1 MKLLLFG
8 LPHPEEDVI
17 VKHDSSATAIR
28 VRPLWIA
35 IALFGMAHFDAV
47 AADDK
52 ALSAI
57 RSVVDVEYA
66 APGGHSLK
74 IDFHFP
80 ATPANSP
87 LILYI
92 HGGSWR
98 TGDRKGCPVKWLAE
112 HGYAVASIDYRL
124 SQQATFPAQIHD
136 CKGAVRW
143 LRANASNYGFSAEKI
158 AVVGSSAGG
167 HLAVLLGTSAG
178 VAELEGDVGGNAEQ
192 SSAVQAVVDYYGP
205 TDFVMRAKTQPENT
219 DAPKGNVYQLLGAA
233 VGKNVELAKLASG
246 VTHVGAGDPP
256 LLIIQG
262 LMDKKVEPSQSV
274 RLFQAYRTSKLPVQ
288 IQFVEDGAHGGDIF
302 YTGPC
307 RDRVVHFLAEHFV
320 NPSK

>member
-1 MKLLLFG
+1 M
-8 LPHPEEDVI
+8 
-17 VKHDSSATAIR
+17 KHDSHAFAIR
-28 VRPLWIA
+28 GNSLWIA
-35 IALFGMAHFDAV
+35 LAV
-47 AADDK
+47 IGIVHLDVIAADDK
-52 ALSAI
+52 PLSPI

-74 IDFHFP
+74 IDFHLP
-80 ATPANSP
+80 AMPTNPP
-87 LILYI
+87 LVLYI

-143 LRANASNYGFSAEKI
+143 LRANASNYGYSSDKI

-167 HLAVLLGTSAG
+167 HLAVLLGTSTG
-178 VAELEGDVGGNAEQ
+178 VTELEGDVGGNAEQ
-192 SSAVQAVVDYYGP
+192 SSAVQAIVDFYGP
-205 TDFVMRAKTQPENT
+205 TDFVLRAKTQPENT

-233 VGKNVELAKLASG
+233 VGQNVELAKLASG
-246 VTHVGAGDPP
+246 VTHVGPGDPP
-256 LLIIQG
+256 LIIIQG

-274 RLFQAYRTSKLPVQ
+274 RLFQAYRTNKLPVQ
-288 IQFVEDGAHGGDIF
+288 IQFVEDGAHGGDVF
-302 YTGPC
+302 YTGAC
-307 RDRVVHFLAEHFV
+307 RDRVVRFLTEQFV
-320 NPSK
+320 NPNK